1 MMKTMKNN
9 QIMPEINKEKEN
21 KFSRTLNINKKQF
34 IKYKSKS
41 NNKLDIQLTKPIKIK
56 IFNKLK
62 TNNQKNSK
70 NHQTKNETK
79 GKDNEKEKDV
89 SLEEYFDKEFIQP
102 INTNKNIN
110 NKINTLDNNY
120 IKINNKTPKKIIKN
134 IKTQLISKDIKTTNN
149 IRNHNYNPLINGGNV
164 KNIHG
169 KLNLNITLNN
179 KSPVRL
185 RKINMN
191 KKYGYNLDCLSTYK
205 KEKQINTIYVNNNK
219 NMNMD
224 LNMNIFNNDLT
235 NVHNT
240 INNEES
246 TIIKLQ
252 EEIEN
257 QKRENLYKEMLIND
271 MKKQLDDIN
280 KDKDKNLSNGKASS
294 SINNDI
300 LLLKQELDLLNNK
313 ISNDINDIN
322 YKAINNDKNINK
334 EESILFDK
342 LKNNYSNNKNLIN
355 ELLNENEN
363 LKKKINDINIINE
376 KQNKNFSYII
386 SEKQNNISFNYI
398 PNEHSIKI
406 NNFFSNSANNYNLNE
421 DVDDDIISNYLE
433 NMLKSSKKDY
443 FVINENNKIND
454 EQKNLIKLMI
464 QMTLNS
470 NYIPEDEIIS
480 LFMNNLIYFQNS
492 IDAFSIQYMKTNN
505 YLDKEMI
512 QNYFKLISMDEKNT
526 FNINNIFE
534 EIISFYDEDIKQI
547 DKIKIEEFFAQK
559 NNKLAQILKECKFI
573 DSLNTGLI
581 EINQFKNILNKF
593 QFYKDFNEDET
604 KIFNILLY
612 NMKKNINLE
621 QIGLFQLSY
630 NNLGN
635 DLGLELNDSFNNSSE
650 NNSLILEK
658 NEKERKISLFGKNNE
673 DIKIHKKITSNVD
686 FKPDKNA
693 KERGSGNSN
702 NTYGL
707 LSSNKFSFD
716 YSSKSGSKG
725 PDYLKDGIK
734 ELTSEFNET
743 DEYLTIFCK
752 EYVDNLF
759 KTIMN
764 DVKRKSVN
772 VYRMSIN

>member
-1 MMKTMKNN
+1 M
-9 QIMPEINKEKEN
+9 
-21 KFSRTLNINKKQF
+21 
-34 IKYKSKS
+34 
-41 NNKLDIQLTKPIKIK
+41 
-56 IFNKLK
+56 
-62 TNNQKNSK
+62 
-70 NHQTKNETK
+70 
-79 GKDNEKEKDV
+79 
-89 SLEEYFDKEFIQP
+89 
-102 INTNKNIN
+102 
-110 NKINTLDNNY
+110 
-120 IKINNKTPKKIIKN
+120 
-134 IKTQLISKDIKTTNN
+134 
-149 IRNHNYNPLINGGNV
+149 
-164 KNIHG
+164 
-169 KLNLNITLNN
+169 
-179 KSPVRL
+179 
-185 RKINMN
+185 
-191 KKYGYNLDCLSTYK
+191 
-205 KEKQINTIYVNNNK
+205 
-219 NMNMD
+219 
-224 LNMNIFNNDLT
+224 
-235 NVHNT
+235 
-240 INNEES
+240 
-246 TIIKLQ
+246 
-252 EEIEN
+252 
-257 QKRENLYKEMLIND
+257 
-271 MKKQLDDIN
+271 
-280 KDKDKNLSNGKASS
+280 
-294 SINNDI
+294 
-300 LLLKQELDLLNNK
+300 
-313 ISNDINDIN
+313 
-322 YKAINNDKNINK
+322 
-334 EESILFDK
+334 
-342 LKNNYSNNKNLIN
+342 
-355 ELLNENEN
+355 
-363 LKKKINDINIINE
+363 
-376 KQNKNFSYII
+376 
-386 SEKQNNISFNYI
+386 
-398 PNEHSIKI
+398 
-406 NNFFSNSANNYNLNE
+406 NE

-443 FVINENNKIND
+443 FIINENNKIND

-505 YLDKEMI
+505 YLDKEML
-512 QNYFKLISMDEKNT
+512 QNYFKLISMDEKNS

-686 FKPDKNA
+686 FKPDKNE